1 MVFKLYT
8 DSEDA
13 WTAMFARM
21 QRATKSI
28 HIEMYIFTADT
39 QRTHDFI
46 ALLKDKA
53 QSGVQVILIFDVF
66 GSLSLSNGIVKEL
79 RTAGAE
85 VRFFRH
91 IFYRTHKKILL
102 IDGKT
107 AFLGGVNITEHA
119 RDWKDL
125 QVEVSGS
132 IIPYIFRSFN
142 RTYKLTGGKL
152 RPMKPLSDD
161 TWTEKVKLWLLE
173 NMPVVGRKVL
183 KQYYLQKL
191 NHAAKS
197 ITFISPY
204 FIPSRWMLGAMRNA
218 ISRDVKITVLI
229 PDNTDFKLADNIN
242 KFFAWKVSKF
252 GVNVLY
258 TPGMN
263 HAKAVLID
271 DEEGLVGSANIDEL
285 SFNIDNEIGIFF
297 KDKAFVGQLKKIVD
311 AWEATGVPYD
321 HKIHRLKWYQALLV
335 PLIRLFQPIL

>member
-21 QRATKSI
+21 KGATKSI

-46 ALLKDKA
+46 TLLKEKA
-53 QSGVQVILIFDVF
+53 QNGVQVILIFDVF
-66 GSLSLSNGIVKEL
+66 GSISLSNKVVKEL
-79 RTAGAE
+79 RDAGAE

-132 IIPYIFRSFN
+132 IVPYIFRSFK
-142 RTYKLTGGKL
+142 RTYKYTGGKAEPL
-152 RPMKPLSDD
+152 KPEFDNTL
-161 TWTEKVKLWLLE
+161 KVKMKMWLLE
-173 NMPVVGRKVL
+173 NMPVIGRKVI
-183 KQYYLQKL
+183 KQYYLRKL
-191 NHAAKS
+191 NEATES
-197 ITFISPY
+197 IIFITPY

-229 PDNTDFKLADNIN
+229 PENTDFKLANNIN
-242 KFFAWKVSKF
+242 KYYAGMVTTF

-271 DEEGLVGSANIDEL
+271 NNKGLVGSANIDEL
-285 SFNIDNEIGIFF
+285 SFNVNNEIGVFF
-297 KDKAFVGQLKKIVD
+297 NDPKFVAELKHVVD
-311 AWEATGVPYD
+311 TWAATGKPYD
-321 HKIHRLKWYQALLV
+321 KNINRLKWYQALLV
-335 PLIRLFQPIL
+335 PFIRLFQPIL